1 MSDPKSDLPPADA
14 PPPVP
19 IDAELSADDVRL
31 RPLASDGG
39 PGSKIYDIAADA
51 DANTAAS
58 SSIPKA
64 RLVDPQRDR
73 LVQSAGER
81 IERTS
86 AQAVALP
93 SRPVATPVIDI
104 PDDEGPIV
112 RPGLGSAKIW
122 AIVGGVL
129 ALSAVGAAAVN
140 APRNPISTALLAL
153 YAVLMF
159 TGLGVLAIAI
169 AAAILNRRS
178 GSMDEAGLAG
188 ARMFTAVSAALFV
201 FHLNIQPLNLGK
213 TEELLLA
220 VLAYLA
226 VIVALFRWWGRP
238 LKAVLVLH
246 ATLVTFTIAGWQLS
260 AWAWSGDAQGS
271 KPATIQPPNNAAR
284 TGTTPIAPQ

>member
-1 MSDPKSDLPPADA
+1 VPPAT
-14 PPPVP
+14 
-19 IDAELSADDVRL
+19 IDAALSADDVRL
-31 RPLASDGG
+31 RPHASDGG
-39 PGSKIYDIAADA
+39 PMAPKIYDLAADG
-51 DANTAAS
+51 DGTAAVS
-58 SSIPKA
+58 ASIPKA

-81 IERTS
+81 VERDST
-86 AQAVALP
+86 QAVALP
-93 SRPVATPVIDI
+93 SRPVATPVAKSAMDAV
-104 PDDEGPIV
+104 DDDAPIV

-140 APRNPISTALLAL
+140 APRNPIFSALLAL

-201 FHLNIQPLNLGK
+201 FHLNIQLLNLGK

-220 VLAYLA
+220 VLAYVA
-226 VIVALFRWWGRP
+226 VVVALFRWWGRP

-260 AWAWSGDAQGS
+260 AWAWSQPANAQTGGAAS
-271 KPATIQPPNNAAR
+271 PAV
-284 TGTTPIAPQ
+284 TTPIAPQ